1 MDPYPEP
8 EQPDLTLQLPRA
20 VYYQVIHTLRGSLP
34 PPVSD
39 TPEDLAHRD
48 NAAIARVACL
58 LPANGDEAN
67 LAATYVGAQ
76 AYAMDCLRLAR
87 RYSGDPNFILK
98 CTAQAASMMREARAT
113 RSLLLRVQAARQ
125 KREADGAAL
134 GKAEWIE
141 HCAIGL
147 MAQALPD
154 APRAAVAKPPASQP
168 AEPTAMP
175 ATGLDP
181 VVAAAAE
188 RYALSHRKRAALI
201 RTLGRLPDKLDF
213 GPLSPQLV
221 AAIVTGNSPVLRSLD
236 TGARQPRA

>member
-1 MDPYPEP
+1 MPEP
-8 EQPDLTLQLPRA
+8 PDLTLQLPRA

-87 RYSGDPNFILK
+87 QYSGDPNFILK
-98 CTAQAASMMREARAT
+98 CAAQAASMMREARAT
-113 RSLLLRVQAARQ
+113 RSLLLRVQAVRQ
-125 KREADGAAL
+125 KREADGTAL

-154 APRAAVAKPPASQP
+154 APRAAVVEPPPPTPEATP
-168 AEPTAMP
+168 AVEVEV
-175 ATGLDP
+175 DP
-181 VVAAAAE
+181 VLAAE
-188 RYALSHRKRAALI
+188 EYAVIYPQRAALI
-201 RTLGRLPDKLDF
+201 RRVGRVPDNVSFGAPEEYLVRALVSGRTPALLALDRE
-213 GPLSPQLV
+213 V
-221 AAIVTGNSPVLRSLD
+221 AE
-236 TGARQPRA
+236 AR